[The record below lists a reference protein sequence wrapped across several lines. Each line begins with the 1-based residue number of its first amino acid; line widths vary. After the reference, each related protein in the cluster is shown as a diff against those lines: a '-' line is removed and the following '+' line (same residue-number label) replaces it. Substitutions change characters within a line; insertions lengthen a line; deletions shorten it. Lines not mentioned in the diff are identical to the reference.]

1 MEDVVRR
8 LNLEYGFNLSEE
20 EIQRIAKQAED
31 AERLFQSLFELDLT
45 GVTPILKL
53 ENRKKKK

>member
-1 MEDVVRR
+1 MEDAVRR

-20 EIQRIAKQAED
+20 EIRRITKQAED

-53 ENRKKKK
+53 ETRKKKK

>member
-1 MEDVVRR
+1 MEDAVRR